1 MTSPSTSAWRP
12 APAALFAAGAALA
25 LAVFALLAWV
35 ATSWPWL
42 GLTLVPEGDAIRVEA
57 VDPAGPSAGRLQPG
71 DVLVAL
77 EGAGGRRVAL
87 QPVLIAR
94 ATYVLPSYAALDA
107 FVEAHRQLHAALRA
121 GPVQIEK
128 ADGRRVTVRAA
139 ATRALAALP
148 ADFWA
153 PALLAAAMLL
163 LGAGML
169 AFAPW
174 QPVTLFFAASG
185 IAYCGTLG
193 TMAVALGREIS
204 FDGQWANALWSV
216 NQAARLASHWALL
229 MVFWTYPRPFRPLR
243 WSAPVAAAFLLA
255 GVANELRWWPRPFMA
270 APLAAALTVLV
281 AMPLLTAWQWRAS
294 RGQPLERAAVKV
306 MLVSFAGPAVVLI
319 SLNQVPN
326 MLWHRP
332 VIESAAAIAAIST
345 LTYFGC
351 LVGIARHRLFN
362 LDRWFF
368 EALFWA
374 LGGLLV
380 VLLDAALLW
389 FNASMGLALG
399 GALLVAGWLYFPLRQ
414 WLWRRFH
421 PGARQTL
428 EQHLPRLVDG
438 LFGAASAADLAAD
451 WQRLLAEVFAPLRLQ
466 REAAEAAAPALASQG
481 QGLRVPS
488 LVAGESFLLEHAE
501 KGQRLFGP
509 EDVALAAGL
518 LALTRRAAE
527 ARRTLD
533 AQSAERSARQREKEA
548 MLQDLHDGLGG
559 LATNIRMLAAVGQR
573 APAHAVPQTLGTIA
587 ELADES
593 LSEIRSFMY
602 SLDESEA
609 DWSALAA
616 DLRAFGRKL
625 VEPHGPAFAFEAAI
639 APEAPPPD
647 SLLRLNLAR
656 ICKEALHNAVKHAQ
670 ASRIGVDLVVRPDG
684 LQLRVH
690 DDGVG
695 LPPALREAGA
705 APGRSRGLAN
715 LRRRA
720 EQLGGTLRFEPG
732 PGTTLHLELPLPVKS
747 PVPGIAPDPLAA

>member
-1 MTSPSTSAWRP
+1 MTSPSSRLPRP
-12 APAALFAAGAALA
+12 APAALFAVGAALA

-57 VDPAGPSAGRLQPG
+57 VHPAGPSAGALRPG

-87 QPVLIAR
+87 TPVLIAR

-121 GPVQIEK
+121 GPVQVLK
-128 ADGRRVTVRAA
+128 ADGGRVTLQAA
-139 ATRALAALP
+139 ATRPLAALP

-204 FDGQWANALWSV
+204 FDGHWANALWSV

-229 MVFWTYPRPFRPLR
+229 MVFWVYPTPFRPLIR
-243 WSAPVAAAFLLA
+243 AWPIAAAFVLA
-255 GVANELRWWPRPFMA
+255 GVANELRWWPRPFVA
-270 APLAAALTVLV
+270 APLAAALTVLL

-294 RGQPLERAAVKV
+294 RGRPLERAAVKV
-306 MLVSFAGPAVVLI
+306 MLVSFAVPAVLLI

-326 MLWHRP
+326 MLWQRP
-332 VIESAAAIAAIST
+332 LVESAAAIAAIST

-374 LGGLLV
+374 GGGLLV

-399 GALLVAGWLYFPLRQ
+399 GALLLAGWLYFPLRQ

-421 PGARQTL
+421 PGARQSL
-428 EQHLPRLVDG
+428 ERHLPRLVDG
-438 LFGAASAADLAAD
+438 LFGAGNAADLAAG
-451 WQRLLAEVFAPLRLQ
+451 WQRLLAEVFVPLHLV
-466 REAAEAAAPALASQG
+466 RETHTAAAPALEQQG
-481 QGLRVPS
+481 QRLRVPS
-488 LVAGESFLLEHAE
+488 LLAGESFVLEHAE
-501 KGQRLFGP
+501 KGQRLFGLD
-509 EDVALAAGL
+509 DVALAAGL
-518 LALTRRAAE
+518 LALTRRAAD
-527 ARRTLD
+527 ARQ
-533 AQSAERSARQREKEA
+533 AQEAERRARLREKEA

-573 APAHAVPQTLGTIA
+573 APAHAAPQTLGTIA

-609 DWSALAA
+609 DWPALAA

-625 VEPHGPAFAFEAAI
+625 VEPHGPVFDFEAEL
-639 APEAPPPD
+639 APGAPPPD

-656 ICKEALHNAVKHAQ
+656 ICKEALHNAVKHAR
-670 ASRIGVDLVVRPDG
+670 AAHIGVQLQVQPDR
-684 LQLRVH
+684 LCLRVH

-705 APGRSRGLAN
+705 AAGRSRGLAN

-720 EQLGGTLRFEPG
+720 AQLGGTLHFDAG
-732 PGTTLHLELPLPVKS
+732 PGTTLRLELPLPVKS
-747 PVPGIAPDPLAA
+747 PAPGIAPDPLAA